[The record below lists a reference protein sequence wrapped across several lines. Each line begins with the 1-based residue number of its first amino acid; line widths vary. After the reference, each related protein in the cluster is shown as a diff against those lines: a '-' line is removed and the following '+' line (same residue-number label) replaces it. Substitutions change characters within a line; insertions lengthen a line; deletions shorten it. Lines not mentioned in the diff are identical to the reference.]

1 MSIAESDWKTF
12 KAVREDAL
20 ERLSQ
25 RILDEARAIC
35 DDESMTAHKRYGR
48 LYGLIRERDRDM
60 ADAFNDFRRSTA
72 VRCLRMMMELELLT
86 DDEIARFSDDVQHAL
101 RL

>member
-1 MSIAESDWKTF
+1 MRIAESDWKIF
-12 KAVREDAL
+12 KEVRENAL

-25 RILDEARAIC
+25 RILGEARAIC
-35 DDESMTAHKRYGR
+35 DDESMTAHERYGR
-48 LYGLIRERDRDM
+48 LYGLIQDRDRDM

-72 VRCLRMMMELELLT
+72 VRCLRLMWKLDLLT
-86 DDEIARFSDDVQHAL
+86 EEEIARFSDDVQRTL